1 MLSVDQALKAIL
13 NGAHPLGRE
22 DVALDQLAGRIAAC
36 DHVAQISQPPFA
48 ASAMDGYAVRFEDI
62 KLGGELHVIG
72 ESKAGTPASVSIQPN
87 TAIRIFTGAKIPEG
101 ADHVIIQENVSRAGD
116 RITVTKTQTQPRH
129 IRPAGI
135 DFTAG
140 AILAGAGER
149 LNEIHGSIFAAGNLA
164 HGACVKKPSVAF
176 FSNGDELKEP
186 GSVLASGEVVNSNR
200 YALSAL
206 IRTWGGTPI
215 YLGCA
220 RDNSAEI
227 ETMFNRGKSAD
238 LIISI
243 GGASVGDYDY
253 VRSAFEKIG
262 GQRIFEKVAVRPGK
276 PTWCGKLES
285 SRIIGLPGNP
295 ASAIVTA
302 ALFAKPLIR
311 RVAGH
316 GSNHWTVQTALTTE
330 PLEEN
335 GPRETYLRA
344 KRILLDDGSLVVTP
358 YPNQDSSLLRSFA
371 NCDVLIKRR
380 PLAPD
385 VDAGATVEFVTLFD
399 VTR

>member
-1 MLSVDQALKAIL
+1 VLSVDQALKAIL

-101 ADHVIIQENVSRAGD
+101 ADHVIIQE
-116 RITVTKTQTQPRH
+116 K
-129 IRPAGI
+129 
-135 DFTAG
+135 
-140 AILAGAGER
+140 ER